1 MGTSDLYNEA
11 LLLILYSLDHHCLLF
26 AVVIQPQIH
35 RPHLLLK
42 VSHDVHN
49 NKHKETLLYR
59 HRLKHKTPH
68 IHTTWESQTKGH
80 L

>member
-42 VSHDVHN
+42 VSMMCIITNIKKPFCID
-49 NKHKETLLYR
+49 TD
-59 HRLKHKTPH
+59 
-68 IHTTWESQTKGH
+68 
-80 L
+80 